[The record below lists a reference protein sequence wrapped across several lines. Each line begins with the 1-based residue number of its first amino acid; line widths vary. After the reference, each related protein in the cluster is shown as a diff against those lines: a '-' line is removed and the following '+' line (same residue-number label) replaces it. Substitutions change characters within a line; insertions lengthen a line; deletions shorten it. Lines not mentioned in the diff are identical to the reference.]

1 MSNQIEP
8 KRISEYKFSENCFL
22 NPQSSLSEAPIVT
35 DLIKRRPTNLPGNDR
50 VPSALISRRNQS
62 RDHKLGE
69 SPVINKCFSNSVV
82 LDTVLMQPNC
92 FITVLKNRMFHTHS
106 DLNRKH
112 FQAEDFILESLEFH
126 IQKTFIA
133 L

>member
-1 MSNQIEP
+1 MVSSPDDEV
-8 KRISEYKFSENCFL
+8 FA
-22 NPQSSLSEAPIVT
+22 SLSEAPIVT

-50 VPSALISRRNQS
+50 RPSALISRRNQS

-92 FITVLKNRMFHTHS
+92 FISVLKNRMLHTYS

-112 FQAEDFILESLEFH
+112 LKTEDFILKSEEFH